1 MSGHSVLQGA
11 EAVVCRP
18 WLRHILAPDDW
29 SSLARGAAADSWV
42 LLAHWADTYA
52 AHALYY
58 DPTAMAAVPAS
69 VPVHDHAYPALSPIF
84 PGAALYE
91 RMVHDLWGHQAA
103 GGDLRP
109 WLDHG
114 VWPAVPPLSLRPEPP
129 PELTAPP
136 PAESASDRL
145 MLLPLGP
152 VWGDRQEAAHL
163 RLMLDGPRVRQAE
176 SRLGYSHKGIL
187 GLMRGKS
194 PRAAARFAAR
204 LSGDATVAHSLA
216 FAQATEA
223 AADQPAPPRAVA
235 LRVVMAEIERIA
247 GHLDNLAGTAA
258 LAGARLVQ
266 TRCAALREV
275 VLRASEAAFGHRMM
289 MDCVIPGG
297 LAIDLAAGGAQAIL
311 RALGDISLRLPWLR
325 HMHEGAALFAH
336 LAGTARADGP
346 VSVTLGVGGIAGRAC
361 GRAFDVRTLFAQGY
375 AGLAPRLAI
384 RPDGDAAARQQLR
397 IFEVEESIRLIGA
410 ALKDLPDGPVSIP
423 LPQVSGEGIG
433 CAESIRGDVWHW
445 LQLDHGQI
453 AAVFPRDPGWALW
466 PLAERMMEDATA
478 NDVGLIRL
486 SLALPSSG
494 PDL

>member
-1 MSGHSVLQGA
+1 
-11 EAVVCRP
+11 
-18 WLRHILAPDDW
+18 
-29 SSLARGAAADSWV
+29 
-42 LLAHWADTYA
+42 
-52 AHALYY
+52 
-58 DPTAMAAVPAS
+58 
-69 VPVHDHAYPALSPIF
+69 
-84 PGAALYE
+84 
-91 RMVHDLWGHQAA
+91 
-103 GGDLRP
+103 
-109 WLDHG
+109 
-114 VWPAVPPLSLRPEPP
+114 
-129 PELTAPP
+129 
-136 PAESASDRL
+136 

-152 VWGDRQEAAHL
+152 VWGDRQEPAHL
-163 RLMLDGPRVRQAE
+163 RLLLDGARVRQAE
-176 SRLGYSHKGIL
+176 SRLGYTHKGTL

-247 GHLDNLAGTAA
+247 GHLDNLAETAA

-266 TRCAALREV
+266 TRCAALREAL
-275 VLRASEAAFGHRMM
+275 LRASDVAFGHRMM

-297 LAIDLAAGGAQAIL
+297 LAIDLAPGGAQAVL
-311 RALGDISLRLPWLR
+311 RALGDVSLRLPWLR

-336 LAGTARADGP
+336 LAGTGRTDGP
-346 VSVTLGVGGIAGRAC
+346 LSMTLGVGGVAGRAC
-361 GRAFDVRTLFAQGY
+361 GRAFDVRTSFAQGY
-375 AGLAPRLAI
+375 GGLAPRLAT

-397 IFEVEESIRLIGA
+397 IFEVEESIRLAGA

-466 PLAERMMEDATA
+466 PLAERMMENATA